1 MNYSK
6 TFVSFFFSK
15 TSFQRNTR
23 RVSFPKPAQPN
34 KRRQIK
40 PKNKCIHFFS
50 PPHDLMAM
58 AHVSMYG
65 CRCGIFLPPSSPS
78 TTHSISTWARL
89 SGRLT
94 GWDECESVGE
104 GGEEG
109 ERRGGELGPFPQAWQ
124 QRPPPHRDPGPPVG
138 GWHTHAQTLTT
149 TCNMDTNTGRIRW
162 DGPVPRKRRWK
173 CSLFFCFWKSLDSD

>member
-124 QRPPPHRDPGPPVG
+124 QRPPPTGTPAPQWVDD
-138 GWHTHAQTLTT
+138 THMHKHLQQHATCTQTQAE
-149 TCNMDTNTGRIRW
+149 
-162 DGPVPRKRRWK
+162 
-173 CSLFFCFWKSLDSD
+173 

>member
-58 AHVSMYG
+58 AHMSMYG

-78 TTHSISTWARL
+78 TTQHLHMSEAERVADRMGWVWKR
-89 SGRLT
+89 GRR
-94 GWDECESVGE
+94 
-104 GGEEG
+104 
-109 ERRGGELGPFPQAWQ
+109 RRGGREKRRRA
-124 QRPPPHRDPGPPVG
+124 
-138 GWHTHAQTLTT
+138 
-149 TCNMDTNTGRIRW
+149 
-162 DGPVPRKRRWK
+162 GPVPTGLTTKTPPTGTPAPQWVDDTHMHK
-173 CSLFFCFWKSLDSD
+173 HLQQHATCTQIQAE